1 MALGLSDGLWQYKV
15 LKRRS
20 TSQEWWDVPSGWVK
34 FGKERS
40 EKVQRAMDSGVVGS
54 WIMLQMMPNVSYK
67 FWVDEIA
74 EGGRGLVLSR
84 DPRKGFTV
92 YLYCR
97 PIKPVL
103 ADLVMMDGDQDGM
116 LLYTFTKAF
125 TGDWLLTSFG
135 MM

>member
-1 MALGLSDGLWQYKV
+1 M
-15 LKRRS
+15 
-20 TSQEWWDVPSGWVK
+20 
-34 FGKERS
+34 
-40 EKVQRAMDSGVVGS
+40 
-54 WIMLQMMPNVSYK
+54 
-67 FWVDEIA
+67 
-74 EGGRGLVLSR
+74 VLSR
-84 DPRKGFTV
+84 DQRKGFTV

-103 ADLVMMDGDQDGM
+103 GELVMMDGDKDGM